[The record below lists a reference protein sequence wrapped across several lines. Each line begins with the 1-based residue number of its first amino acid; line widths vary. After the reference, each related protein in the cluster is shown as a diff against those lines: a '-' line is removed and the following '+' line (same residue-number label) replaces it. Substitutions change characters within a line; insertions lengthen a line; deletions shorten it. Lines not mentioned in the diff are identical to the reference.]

1 MPRSARLQQ
10 LEERLGLSTLG
21 TGTIF
26 AIVAVL
32 VLVSLPRLRSFA
44 ATANEED
51 ARSTSLR
58 LAAALAERVL
68 VPGELPPVEEVA
80 RDHLRELTN
89 AEFLDD
95 GRQMRRHGYLFSLR
109 RVPRPESTGLGRVV
123 YASDQEPLLAIVAW
137 PWDVG
142 RTGQAAWVA
151 TVEGDLLSL
160 RTENEDVPL
169 DGWNGPGHAP
179 PLGQAIASWSW
190 DGWQAVP

>member
-1 MPRSARLQQ
+1 MPRSVRLQQ

-21 TGTIF
+21 AGTIF

-32 VLVSLPRLRSFA
+32 VLVSLPRPRSFA

-58 LAAALAERVL
+58 LAAALADRVL
-68 VPGELPPVEEVA
+68 IPGDLPPVEEVA

-89 AEFLDD
+89 AEFLE
-95 GRQMRRHGYLFSLR
+95 GGHQMRRHGYLFSLR

-123 YASDQEPLLAIVAW
+123 HASDQEPLLAIVAW

-160 RTENEDVPL
+160 RTEGEDVLP
-169 DGWNGPGHAP
+169 GTWNGPGRTP
-179 PLGQAIASWSW
+179 PLGQAVASWSW
-190 DGWQAVP
+190 EGWRAVP